1 MFEKNKE
8 IIDLAAGV
16 VIIKDKKIL
25 LVQENGKWGLP
36 KGGHESGEAIYETAK
51 REAKEET
58 GLDIEIE
65 KLAFITE
72 FKEKNDGHYLQFF
85 YTGHVIGGTIT
96 SVNDPDN
103 EITEVKYVPISE
115 IRNYMKFRPRLLS
128 LEKWLEGDDKK
139 YYFYNLDIESIE
151 I

>member
-72 FKEKNDGHYLQFF
+72 FKEKKRRTLL
-85 YTGHVIGGTIT
+85 TI
-96 SVNDPDN
+96 
-103 EITEVKYVPISE
+103 
-115 IRNYMKFRPRLLS
+115 LLH
-128 LEKWLEGDDKK
+128 WTCNWW
-139 YYFYNLDIESIE
+139 YYNVGK
-151 I
+151 